1 MMNYIQMSKQSGT
14 TIFTEQQ
21 QILQLEG
28 KTFKK
33 KWQNKWFQKTG
44 VNKQ

>member
-1 MMNYIQMSKQSGT
+1 MMNYIQMSKESGT

-28 KTFKK
+28 KTFKEK
-33 KWQNKWFQKTG
+33 MAK
-44 VNKQ
+44 